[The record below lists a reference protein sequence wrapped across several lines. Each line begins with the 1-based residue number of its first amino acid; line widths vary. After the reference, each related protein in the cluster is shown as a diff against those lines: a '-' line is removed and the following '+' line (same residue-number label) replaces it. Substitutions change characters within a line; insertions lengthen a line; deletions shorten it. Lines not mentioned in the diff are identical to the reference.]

1 MKIGRLFGIEITV
14 NPSWVLIFALVAYAV
29 ANPNGPL
36 QAIPTPSYE
45 RIALGILGSLLFFTS
60 VLLHELAHSVLARSR
75 GVPVRGITLFIF
87 GGVSSL
93 DSEPATAPS
102 AAWIAAVGPLTSL
115 VLGVAFYGLA
125 LLAGTTPLG
134 LLFAYL
140 AFANV
145 VLAVFNVL
153 PAYPLDGGRVLHAIV
168 WRVTGD
174 RLRATRIA
182 ARIGG
187 IVAGV
192 LIVVGIGS
200 SLFYASISGLWL
212 TFIGWY
218 LLQSG
223 NTERRQ
229 SEVAYSLAGHRA
241 DELVVDASMRVAASE
256 TADRVLRT
264 MQETRTRVLPVY
276 IDERFIGFVS
286 IDDMAKVPSE
296 ELARTYVTAIMTRAE
311 NALEIPATAD
321 ANDAVRRMA
330 ASGTQALAVVSSGGD
345 LVGLLTRE
353 SIMQWLARHLDGTRA
368 R

>member
-29 ANPNGPL
+29 GSPSGPL
-36 QAIPTPSYE
+36 QASGLSPLE
-45 RIALGILGSLLFFTS
+45 RALLGVLGSLLFFTS
-60 VLLHELAHSVLARSR
+60 VLLHELAHSLLARSR
-75 GVPVRGITLFIF
+75 GVPVKGITLFIF

-102 AAWIAAVGPLTSL
+102 AAWIAAIGPLTSL
-115 VLGVAFYGLA
+115 ALALVFYGLA
-125 LLAGTTPLG
+125 VATEATPFG
-134 LLFAYL
+134 MLFAYL

-145 VLAVFNVL
+145 VLAAFNVL
-153 PAYPLDGGRVLHAIV
+153 PAYPLDGGRVLHAVV

-182 ARIGG
+182 ATIGG
-187 IVAGV
+187 IVAAI
-192 LIVVGIGS
+192 LIVLGIVS
-200 SLFYASISGLWL
+200 ALYASFSGLWL

-223 NTERRQ
+223 NVERRQ
-229 SEVAYSLAGHRA
+229 SEVASSLTGHVASELIVEPSLRIGA
-241 DELVVDASMRVAASE
+241 DE

-264 MQETRTRVLPVY
+264 MQATRTRVLPVY
-276 IDERFIGFVS
+276 VGERFIGFVT
-286 IDDMAKVPSE
+286 IDDMAKVPND
-296 ELARTYVTAIMTRAE
+296 ELARTFVTAIMTRA
-311 NALEIPATAD
+311 ADAVEIPAGAD

-330 ASGTQALAVVSSGGD
+330 STGTQALAVVSAGGD

-353 SIMQWLARHLDGTRA
+353 SIMQWLARHIEA
-368 R
+368 AAAK